1 MSYRNNVKLFSVM
14 FHILVVEKN
23 GVETVLGMTYTLL
36 DLMDHIYGQVNTK
49 FDN

>member
-1 MSYRNNVKLFSVM
+1 M

-23 GVETVLGMTYTLL
+23 GAEMELGMIYTLL

-49 FDN
+49 FNIFSF